1 MKIKNPFS
9 ALTRLEWL
17 LWLISLFGVSA
28 SFLLAP
34 QKDMLSLSA
43 SCIGVTALI
52 FIAKGMVFG
61 QFLTIVFSVFYGLIS
76 WHLRYYGEMITY
88 LGMTAPM
95 ALVSMIAWLRHPY
108 ADAQEVAVNA
118 IRPKQILLL
127 CILTALVT
135 FAFYFILRAL
145 HTARLPI
152 STLSVTTSFFAASL
166 TFLRSPYYALA
177 YACNDLVL
185 IVMWLLAASLDS
197 SYFSMSICFIM
208 FLLNDIYGYYQ
219 WRNMH
224 KRQQKASSVAA
235 NP

>member
-1 MKIKNPFS
+1 
-9 ALTRLEWL
+9 
-17 LWLISLFGVSA
+17 
-28 SFLLAP
+28 
-34 QKDMLSLSA
+34 
-43 SCIGVTALI
+43 
-52 FIAKGMVFG
+52 
-61 QFLTIVFSVFYGLIS
+61 
-76 WHLRYYGEMITY
+76 MITY

-118 IRPKQILLL
+118 IRPKQILFL

-166 TFLRSPYYALA
+166 TFFRSPYYALA

>member
-1 MKIKNPFS
+1 MKNPFS

-28 SFLLAP
+28 SFVLAP
-34 QKDMLSLSA
+34 QKDLLSLAA

-61 QFLTIVFSVFYGLIS
+61 QMLTIVFSIFYGLIS

-108 ADAQEVAVNA
+108 QDAQEVTVNS
-118 IRPKQILLL
+118 IQPKQIVLL
-127 CILTALVT
+127 CMITACVT
-135 FAFYFILRAL
+135 FLFYFILRAL
-145 HTARLPI
+145 DTARLPI

-185 IVMWLLAASLDS
+185 IVMWLFAASLDS
-197 SYFSMSICFIM
+197 SYLSMSICFLM
-208 FLLNDIYGYYQ
+208 FLINDIYGYYQ

-224 KRQQKASSVAA
+224 KRQQTASSITS
-235 NP
+235 NS